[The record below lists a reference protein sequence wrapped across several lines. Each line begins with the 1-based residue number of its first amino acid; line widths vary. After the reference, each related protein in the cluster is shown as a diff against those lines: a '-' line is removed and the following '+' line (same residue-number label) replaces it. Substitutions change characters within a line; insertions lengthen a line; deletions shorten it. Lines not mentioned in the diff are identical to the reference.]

1 MVARIGSAWNVDVL
15 QVCSAYWQVFLLFF
29 LGMVIHWLPAR
40 LKRRYRIA
48 FSRLP
53 LPLMCL
59 CVVLGIFFV
68 YQFVSAEMMPFIYF
82 QF

>member
-1 MVARIGSAWNVDVL
+1 
-15 QVCSAYWQVFLLFF
+15 
-29 LGMVIHWLPAR
+29 MVIHWLPAR